1 MLNAMALLYVRPFNT
16 HNDRGSSRF
25 SFLSLAAD
33 PARGTATRR
42 YRGGVRGT
50 QFDTAARTAAG
61 DTQLAPAA
69 PHPDP
74 RSGPPSAGVSSAGSA
89 LARRVLVA
97 PDRDSKT
104 HDRAS
109 IYSL

>member
-1 MLNAMALLYVRPFNT
+1 MLVALLYVRPFT
-16 HNDRGSSRF
+16 IRIKSWLISFGFSSGGPR
-25 SFLSLAAD
+25 A
-33 PARGTATRR
+33 GYR

-69 PHPDP
+69 PHP
-74 RSGPPSAGVSSAGSA
+74 RSGRSRGCVPVGAGWG

>member
-1 MLNAMALLYVRPFNT
+1 MALLYVRPFKIRVAP
-16 HNDRGSSRF
+16 HV

-61 DTQLAPAA
+61 DTQLAPAGRIR
-69 PHPDP
+69 DP
-74 RSGPPSAGVSSAGSA
+74 AASAGVSSVVGGVG
-89 LARRVLVA
+89 ARETRVGRTRPRLEN
-97 PDRDSKT
+97 T
-104 HDRAS
+104 
-109 IYSL
+109 

>member
-1 MLNAMALLYVRPFNT
+1 MALLYVRPFNIV
-16 HNDRGSSRF
+16 NRGSSSPI

-61 DTQLAPAA
+61 DTQLAPAGRIR
-69 PHPDP
+69 DP
-74 RSGPPSAGVSSAGSA
+74 AASAGVSSVVGGVG